1 MFNITSSWTNVIP
14 TEQFHGGV
22 TSSVVRNTL
31 RFPKKE
37 PSLKYLFHWCCY
49 VSHNPAS
56 IISRLFVKVFPTL
69 VYSPFSLLC
78 LWWCC
83 YAKHNLILNKCN
95 SNIEVL
101 PHQWFLTHWRFRR
114 KIPSLNTFFSKKIFE
129 FGEKT
134 SIFGK
139 KNFFWKSSNL
149 AKKHRIWRKNINFWQ
164 KIFLMMMLCQT

>member
-101 PHQWFLTHWRFRR
+101 PLQWFTTHWGFRR
-114 KIPSLNTFFSKKIFE
+114 KFSNLNTQFHKNDVVMSTVRPNILNVTNSVNSSVVLNTLTFQKK
-129 FGEKT
+129 
-134 SIFGK
+134 
-139 KNFFWKSSNL
+139 
-149 AKKHRIWRKNINFWQ
+149 
-164 KIFLMMMLCQT
+164 